1 MTNKLQEL
9 LPTEE
14 VDFDTAILDPAA
26 FYATPEAVA
35 ADPDL
40 TGGQRRRFLMEWA
53 QDIEDR
59 QVGVDEGMGAGDLSG
74 SDQDAQLLQG
84 IRACLANL
92 PEADA
97 DTPPESAVARF
108 WRRLVAG

>member
-1 MTNKLQEL
+1 MTNKVQEL
-9 LPTEE
+9 RPTEE
-14 VDFDTAILDPAA
+14 VDFDTAIMDPAA
-26 FYATPEAVA
+26 FYASPDAVA

-74 SDQDAQLLQG
+74 SDQDAQQLQA
-84 IRACLANL
+84 IRACLASL
-92 PEADA
+92 PADDGDA
-97 DTPPESAVARF
+97 PPESAVARL
-108 WRRLVAG
+108 WRRLVAS